1 MPHVAMHHAVDPKQ
15 DLIDR
20 IGDTSGIEIFNNQI
34 LLGVYIRPEMTAGG
48 IVIDTSE
55 DEHQSKI
62 GLILAMGNDACED
75 PTGKWFRGVKRK
87 IAIGDEAF
95 DEGKV
100 RRAVVLR
107 CRRTCHRKR
116 TITLGHR
123 LLAPDCLPA

>member
-87 IAIGDEAF
+87 IAIGDWILFRPSDAWPVTVN
-95 DEGKV
+95 KQM
-100 RRAVVLR
+100 
-107 CRRTCHRKR
+107 CRMLDDVCVKGRVAHPD
-116 TITLGHR
+116 TIY
-123 LLAPDCLPA
+123 

>member
-1 MPHVAMHHAVDPKQ
+1 MTPSNQLLIMSDAHNPRVPGWHGHRLMENGHRSTAIDKPHLRSAADANVPMPARSAGHERPRHP
-15 DLIDR
+15 LID
-20 IGDTSGIEIFNNQI
+20 
-34 LLGVYIRPEMTAGG
+34 
-48 IVIDTSE
+48 
-55 DEHQSKI
+55 
-62 GLILAMGNDACED
+62 AM
-75 PTGKWFRGVKRK
+75 RK